1 MTPIRLRLD
10 DCWEI
15 DGEYY
20 FLKHISGGFLHF
32 SSERTGEPYQV
43 ELDCGAHTL
52 PSAEWLTSQFAK
64 GLAHRLDAKSQNPDT
79 STNASH
85 SIQDTFETLD
95 EKDPRAKIRLAV
107 VTYLDKLQTVP
118 LSDQGMRETLLH
130 LWASRPSFFEGHKL
144 PGSSTAIGWWKMRG
158 TTYHRSM
165 GSMVSH
171 KSKTSRRSRYSP
183 SIQKRMMRAV
193 KWYWAAPERSQKHA
207 YVYFVQGMKRINA
220 RLSKQ
225 GIPPLDFPGKT
236 SFNKNIRRSE
246 SYEFLSQ
253 KFGIK
258 AAKQKFQANR
268 QGLYSPRPLGLA
280 SIDHTQVDVQ
290 VVVLH
295 RGKLRL
301 VGRPW
306 LTLIVDIHTRCIL
319 GWYLTFEHPSVES
332 AMACIRHANRPKI
345 EFLSHDFGSPEL
357 ANIYGKPDEIIADNG
372 WEFTGTAFEYSL
384 ISLGMAVRWA
394 PIHAPQYKAKGERA
408 FYTLNEFLFHRI
420 AGRTYPIAQM
430 REWGLD
436 PAKDAVV
443 SLRDLQNLL
452 AQAIS
457 VYHQSWHSS
466 LEDTPLNVWTKGT
479 QKSGIP
485 VIGDDRN
492 LEQLLGS
499 VEQRRLT
506 RSGIQLH
513 NLQYHDPE
521 IVGPLLER
529 IAARQPVRDRAKGSA
544 NPKVR
549 VIYNKSDLGQIHVVD
564 PITRFI
570 VTLPSI
576 DPNAAGT
583 SLWMWELQRKWT
595 NEDKSVVNEIADD
608 LQYKLINEIES
619 IKPPGRNKLS
629 KKTHLR
635 LEASLQSASSQ
646 KSVSLAFTK
655 PTPHG
660 TAPAVPIVPL
670 AAERTDGH
678 PIPVREQR
686 GKAARKPAKSASTS
700 ALGASSKGKP
710 LNEHDW
716 LNTSYD
722 EDEWEE
728 LL

>member
-15 DGEYY
+15 EGEHY
-20 FLKHISGGFLHF
+20 FLKHISGGFLHL
-32 SSERTGEPYQV
+32 SNERTGEPYQI
-43 ELDCGAHTL
+43 ELDCGARTL
-52 PSAEWLTSQFAK
+52 PTAEWLTSQFAK
-64 GLAHRLDAKSQNPDT
+64 GIAHRLDAKSQNPEAN
-79 STNASH
+79 STHA
-85 SIQDTFETLD
+85 IEDTFETLD
-95 EKDPRAKIRLAV
+95 QRDPQAKIRLAV

-118 LSDQGMRETLLH
+118 LGDEGMKETLLQ
-130 LWASRPSFFEGHKL
+130 LWASRPSFFEGYKI
-144 PGSSTAIGWWKMRG
+144 PGSSTAIEWWKTRG
-158 TTYHRSM
+158 TSHHRPM
-165 GSMVSH
+165 ICMVSQ
-171 KSKTSRRSRYSP
+171 KSKTPRRSRYSP
-183 SIQKRMMRAV
+183 PIQKRMMRAV
-193 KWYWAAPERSQKHA
+193 KGYWAAPERNQKHA

-225 GIPPLDFPGKT
+225 GIPPLEFPGKT
-236 SFNKNIRRSE
+236 SFNNAIRRSE

-253 KFGIK
+253 QLGVK
-258 AAKQKFQANR
+258 AAKQQLQANR
-268 QGLYSPRPLGLA
+268 QGLHSPRPLGLA

-345 EFLSHDFGSPEL
+345 EFLSHDFGSTEL

-394 PIHAPQYKAKGERA
+394 PIHEPQFKAKGERV
-408 FYTLNEFLFHRI
+408 FYTLNKFLFHRI

-443 SLRDLQNLL
+443 SLPELQNLL

-457 VYHQSWHSS
+457 VYHQSWHRS
-466 LEDTPLNVWTKGT
+466 LEGTPLNAWTQGT
-479 QKSGIP
+479 QKSGIS

-506 RSGIQLH
+506 RSGVKLH

-549 VIYNKSDLGQIHVVD
+549 VIFNKSDLGQIHVVD
-564 PITRFI
+564 PITRST
-570 VTLPSI
+570 VTLPCI
-576 DPNAAGT
+576 DPNAAGI

-595 NEDKSVVNEIADD
+595 NEDKSAVNEIADD
-608 LQYKLINEIES
+608 LQYKLINEIEAL
-619 IKPPGRNKLS
+619 KPQGRNKQT

-635 LEASLQSASSQ
+635 LEASLQSAPSK
-646 KSVSLAFTK
+646 KSVSVAFAK

-660 TAPAVPIVPL
+660 TAPAIPIVPL

-686 GKAARKPAKSASTS
+686 GKAARKRAKNASTS
-700 ALGASSKGKP
+700 RLEGSSNDASLTEQDWRNSS
-710 LNEHDW
+710 HD
-716 LNTSYD
+716 
-722 EDEWEE
+722 EGEWGE
-728 LL
+728 LE

>member
-1 MTPIRLRLD
+1 MTPVRLRLD

-20 FLKHISGGFLHF
+20 FLRHISGGFLHL
-32 SSERTGEPYQV
+32 SNERTGEPYQI
-43 ELDCGAHTL
+43 ELDCGARTL
-52 PSAEWLTSQFAK
+52 PNAEWLTSQFAK
-64 GLAHRLDAKSQNPDT
+64 GLAHRLDTKSQNLDT
-79 STNASH
+79 NSTQA
-85 SIQDTFETLD
+85 IQDNFESID
-95 EKDPRAKIRLAV
+95 QKDPRAKIRLAV

-118 LSDQGMRETLLH
+118 LNDRGMRATLLQ
-130 LWASRPSFFEGHKL
+130 LWSSRPSFFEGHEL
-144 PGSSTAIGWWKMRG
+144 PGSSTAIGWWKNRG
-158 TTYHRSM
+158 TINHRSM

-171 KSKTSRRSRYSP
+171 KSRTSRRSRYSP
-183 SIQKRMMRAV
+183 SIRKRMDQAV
-193 KWYWAAPERSQKHA
+193 KWYWGERARDQKQA
-207 YVYFVQGMKRINA
+207 YVYFVQRMKRINA
-220 RLSKQ
+220 RLSQQ

-236 SFNKNIRRSE
+236 SFNKVIRRSE

-258 AAKQKFQANR
+258 AAKQKLQANR

-306 LTLIVDIHTRCIL
+306 LTLIVDIHSRCIL

-394 PIHAPQYKAKGERA
+394 PIHAPQFKAKGERA

-436 PAKDAVV
+436 AAKDAVV
-443 SLRDLQNLL
+443 SLPDLQNLL

-457 VYHQSWHSS
+457 VYHQSWHRS
-466 LEDTPLNVWTKGT
+466 LEDTPLNVWTQGT

-549 VIYNKSDLGQIHVVD
+549 VIFNKSDLGQIHVVD
-564 PITRFI
+564 PITRST
-570 VTLPSI
+570 VTLPCI

-595 NEDKSVVNEIADD
+595 NEDKSAVNEIADD

-619 IKPPGRNKLS
+619 IKPQGRNKQS
-629 KKTHLR
+629 KKMHLR
-635 LEASLQSASSQ
+635 LEASLQSAPSQ
-646 KSVSLAFTK
+646 KSVSVAFAK

-686 GKAARKPAKSASTS
+686 GKAARKRAKSASAS
-700 ALGASSKGKP
+700 HLEASSKDAP
-710 LNEHDW
+710 LTYQDW
-716 LNTSYD
+716 HNSSQA
-722 EDEWEE
+722 EDEWGE
-728 LL
+728 LE

>member
-15 DGEYY
+15 EGEYY
-20 FLKHISGGFLHF
+20 FLKHISGGFLHL
-32 SSERTGEPYQV
+32 SNERTGEPYQI
-43 ELDCGAHTL
+43 ELDCSARTL
-52 PSAEWLTSQFAK
+52 PTAEWLTSQFAK
-64 GLAHRLDAKSQNPDT
+64 GLAHRLDAKSQNPEAN
-79 STNASH
+79 STHA
-85 SIQDTFETLD
+85 IEDTFEALD
-95 EKDPRAKIRLAV
+95 QRDPQAKIRLAV

-118 LSDQGMRETLLH
+118 LGDEGMKATLLQ
-130 LWASRPSFFEGHKL
+130 LWASRPSFFEGYKI
-144 PGSSTAIGWWKMRG
+144 PGSSTAIEWWKTRG
-158 TTYHRSM
+158 TSHHRPM
-165 GSMVSH
+165 ICMVSQ
-171 KSKTSRRSRYSP
+171 KSKTPRRSRYSP
-183 SIQKRMMRAV
+183 PIQKRMMRAV
-193 KWYWAAPERSQKHA
+193 KWYWAAPERNQKHA
-207 YVYFVQGMKRINA
+207 YFYFVQGMKRINA

-236 SFNKNIRRSE
+236 SFKKAIRRSE
-246 SYEFLSQ
+246 SYEFLSL
-253 KFGIK
+253 KLGVK
-258 AAKQKFQANR
+258 AAKQQLQANR
-268 QGLYSPRPLGLA
+268 QGLHSPRPLGLA

-306 LTLIVDIHTRCIL
+306 LTLMVDIHSRCIL

-394 PIHAPQYKAKGERA
+394 PIHAPQFKAKGERA
-408 FYTLNEFLFHRI
+408 FYTLNKFLFHRI

-443 SLRDLQNLL
+443 SFPDLQNLL

-457 VYHQSWHSS
+457 VYHQSWHRS
-466 LEDTPLNVWTKGT
+466 LEDTPLNVWTQGT

-549 VIYNKSDLGQIHVVD
+549 VIFNKSDLGQIHVVD
-564 PITRFI
+564 PITRST
-570 VTLPSI
+570 VTLPCI

-595 NEDKSVVNEIADD
+595 NEDKSAVNEIADG

-619 IKPPGRNKLS
+619 NKPQGRNKQS

-635 LEASLQSASSQ
+635 LEASLQSAHSQ
-646 KSVSLAFTK
+646 KSVSVAFAK

-660 TAPAVPIVPL
+660 TAPAIPIVPL

-686 GKAARKPAKSASTS
+686 GKAARKRAKNTSTS
-700 ALGASSKGKP
+700 RLEASSKDAP
-710 LNEHDW
+710 TSNQDW
-716 LNTSYD
+716 RNSSQN
-722 EDEWEE
+722 EDE
-728 LL
+728 